1 MDGSIGALDL
11 VGRDAEVA
19 AAAGWVDLLAT
30 GPSGLVI
37 EGEAGI
43 GKTSVWL
50 KATHLA
56 ADQGARLLVARPVQ
70 AELTLGYAGL
80 GDLLHGVPEHRIR
93 ELPGPQSQA
102 LSAALSLSVE
112 PESSDPL
119 LVARAALSLLRLL
132 AAEAPVVVA
141 IDDVQWLDTP
151 SARALGFVA
160 RRLRNEPVGVA
171 LTLRDPDPDPLDLTT
186 ALGERCIGVRLEGLS
201 FGAIGHL
208 VRGRVNTEIPRRRLL
223 GIHERSG
230 GNPFF
235 ALELARAGR
244 ETDRLPR
251 TLNDLVARRLDEAVA
266 GRSAIELLAV
276 CGPAPVSAFADASAL
291 DAAVAQGVLVEHE
304 GMISFS
310 HPLLAAGAYARIPPA
325 RRREL
330 HRRAADVA
338 NGIEGRARHL
348 ALAAAA
354 PDAGVAGTLDEAARL
369 ARGRGS
375 PETAAEFS
383 AQARRLTPQHD
394 EESRARRLMDEAEC
408 LLLAADEPAA
418 RALADELLT
427 GSAHGRERVR
437 ALFLRAVAAPDPAS
451 AVADLEAAVAEPH
464 EDLRLAARAL
474 AQLAWQR
481 GAWLGDL
488 EVAVHEADAALAQA
502 SALDD
507 PPTLVVAL
515 TTAGLLRSIAG
526 QPGAADRFR
535 RAVEIIG
542 TTGRAPGDHTPRV
555 AYAHER
561 WWRGDFA
568 TAERLLAEERR
579 VAAEH
584 GDDGSLMRLN
594 VFGAELA
601 LRRGRWDEA
610 SQLIEES
617 LIDALGYWRVTAL
630 VRRAILRARR
640 GDPGAQED
648 VDEVRAWSA
657 ASNDPALAIIADFVV
672 GLLEHA
678 GGRTEQAVDR
688 VTRLAN
694 PDELT
699 GSRAAEFAVTIP
711 ETVSMLVEA
720 GRLDQARALTED
732 LARRSAQLAP
742 WGDVAAALCRGLL
755 THGAGQSQEALRQL
769 SIARDGFSGLEA
781 PWELAQALFAEGSAL
796 RRLGRRRAAAD
807 VLERALA
814 IQTAIGAVPAVR
826 RTREELRRA
835 RPRPRRDDALTQ
847 TETGV
852 AALAAKGMTNREI
865 AAQQFVTVATVEAH
879 LTRIYA
885 KLGLRSRTEL
895 VRSVSDGSINLD
907 AQAAPWP

>member
-56 ADQGARLLVARPVQ
+56 AERGARLLMARPVQ

-80 GDLLHGVPEHRIR
+80 GDLLQGVPGHRIR

-102 LSAALSLSVE
+102 LLAALSLGVQ
-112 PESSDPL
+112 PESSDLL
-119 LVARAALSLLRLL
+119 LVARAVLSLVRLL

-141 IDDVQWLDTP
+141 VDDVQWLDAP
-151 SARALGFVA
+151 STRAIGFVV
-160 RRLRNEPVGVA
+160 RRLRDEPVGVA
-171 LTLRDPDPDPLDLTT
+171 LTLRDSDRDPLDLVP
-186 ALGERCIGVRLEGLS
+186 AMGERCIRVRLDGLS

-208 VRGRVNTEIPRRRLL
+208 VRARITPEIARRRLL
-223 GIHERSG
+223 GIHERSA
-230 GNPFF
+230 GNPFV

-244 ETDRLPR
+244 ETDGLPR
-251 TLNDLVARRLDEAVA
+251 TLNDLVARRLDDMAA

-276 CGPAPVSAFADASAL
+276 HGTAPVSAFADSSAL
-291 DAAVAQGVLVEHE
+291 DAAVADGVLVEHQ
-304 GMISFS
+304 GIVSFS
-310 HPLLAAGAYARIPPA
+310 HPLLAAGAYARIPPG
-325 RRREL
+325 RRRDL
-330 HRRAADVA
+330 HRRAAAVA
-338 NGIEGRARHL
+338 NGTEVRARHL
-348 ALAAAA
+348 ALAAEA

-375 PETAAEFS
+375 PETAAEFA
-383 AQARRLTPQHD
+383 AQARRLTPKND
-394 EESRARRLMDEAEC
+394 EDSGARRMMDEAEC

-418 RALADELLT
+418 RALADELVT
-427 GSAHGRERVR
+427 GPTRGRERVR
-437 ALFLRAVAAPDPAS
+437 ALLLRAVAARDPAS
-451 AVADLEAAVAEPH
+451 AVADLEAAVAEPQD
-464 EDLRLAARAL
+464 DLRLAARAL

-488 EVAVHEADAALAQA
+488 ELAVREADAALEQA
-502 SALDD
+502 SDLDD

-542 TTGRAPGDHTPRV
+542 ATGRAPGDHTPRV

-568 TAERLLAEERR
+568 IAERLLAEERR

-594 VFGAELA
+594 VFSAELA

-610 SQLIEES
+610 SRLIEES
-617 LIDALGYWRVTAL
+617 LVGARGYWRVTAL

-640 GDPGAQED
+640 GDPRAQED
-648 VDEVRAWSA
+648 ADEVRAWSG
-657 ASNDPALAIIADFVV
+657 ASNDRGLEAAADFVV

-678 GGRTEQAVDR
+678 GGRTAQAADR

-694 PDELT
+694 PDQLT

-711 ETVSMLVEA
+711 ETVSILVEA
-720 GRLDQARALTED
+720 GRIDQARALTED
-732 LARRSAQLAP
+732 LARRSDPTGAVGRCGSGPLPRAADPCGGAVAGGAP
-742 WGDVAAALCRGLL
+742 
-755 THGAGQSQEALRQL
+755 
-769 SIARDGFSGLEA
+769 
-781 PWELAQALFAEGSAL
+781 SAL
-796 RRLGRRRAAAD
+796 LGTGRLFRTGGTLGARARAVRGRKRAAAP
-807 VLERALA
+807 RASTRCRRCPRA
-814 IQTAIGAVPAVR
+814 GAGDPHHAR
-826 RTREELRRA
+826 CRTRCPTDPRGAAA
-835 RPRPRRDDALTQ
+835 RP
-847 TETGV
+847 TETP
-852 AALAAKGMTNREI
+852 
-865 AAQQFVTVATVEAH
+865 
-879 LTRIYA
+879 
-885 KLGLRSRTEL
+885 S
-895 VRSVSDGSINLD
+895 
-907 AQAAPWP
+907 